1 MSIDQFNRLNGILS
15 LVTETTLHGSE
26 RYQLVEKK
34 ELIYVAIWI
43 LSVTDFCSMAKGFF
57 FFRLMVTHKNSS
69 VERILCKALYSA
81 SYQSCL
87 TLESCTLS
95 WWGGLRA
102 LMTLEAISA
111 GTVVPGRF
119 NLAGQ
124 VPGERSDELQHLAL
138 QARGW
143 AKGQ

>member
-1 MSIDQFNRLNGILS
+1 MYNRTLALS
-15 LVTETTLHGSE
+15 AAPYRG
-26 RYQLVEKK
+26 
-34 ELIYVAIWI
+34 
-43 LSVTDFCSMAKGFF
+43 G
-57 FFRLMVTHKNSS
+57 
-69 VERILCKALYSA
+69 
-81 SYQSCL
+81 
-87 TLESCTLS
+87 
-95 WWGGLRA
+95 GGLRA

-138 QARGW
+138 QVGGW